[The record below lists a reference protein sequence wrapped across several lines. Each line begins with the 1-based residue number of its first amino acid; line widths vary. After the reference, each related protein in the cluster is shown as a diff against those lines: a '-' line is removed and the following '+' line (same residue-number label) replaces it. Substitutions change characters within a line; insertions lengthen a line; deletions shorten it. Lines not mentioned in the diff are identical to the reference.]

1 MKQTSTSKVALVT
14 GGARRLGRK
23 IAVALAEQGFD
34 VAVNYYTSGADARET
49 VKTITAL
56 GRRAIAVRADV
67 SRRRDVEKLFGRT
80 IKTFGRLDVLI
91 NNAAIL
97 PAPREVT
104 ALIEKEWRRVIDTN
118 LTGSFFCAQAAA
130 KIMIRQKS
138 GQIINIASIGALRSW
153 RRYLAYN
160 VSKAGVVMMTRT
172 LARALAPDI
181 SVNAVAPGTIIIPG
195 EETGK
200 DHEPPVERIPQQK
213 YGKPSDITDIIIF
226 LVTSA
231 EYITGQVISV
241 DGGLSIT

>member
-1 MKQTSTSKVALVT
+1 MKKTSTSKVALVT

-23 IAVALAEQGFD
+23 IALALAENGFD
-34 VAVNYYTSGADARET
+34 IVVNYHTSAADARET
-49 VKTITAL
+49 VKKITAM
-56 GRRAIAVRADV
+56 GRKAIAVRADV
-67 SRRRDVEKLFGRT
+67 SRHRDVQKMFERT
-80 IKTFGRLDVLI
+80 MKTFDRLDVLI

-97 PAPREVT
+97 PEPRDAT
-104 ALIEKEWRRVIDTN
+104 ALTEKDWRRVLDTN

-130 KIMIRQKS
+130 KIMLRQKT
-138 GQIINIASIGALRSW
+138 GQIVNIASIGALRSW

-195 EETGK
+195 EETRK

-213 YGKPSDITDIIIF
+213 YGKPSDITDVIIF

>member
-1 MKQTSTSKVALVT
+1 MRKTSTTRVALVT

-23 IAVALAEQGFD
+23 IAIALAVKGFD
-34 VAVNYYTSGADARET
+34 VVVNYRTSAADARDT
-49 VKTITAL
+49 AKKITAL
-56 GRRAIAVRADV
+56 GRKAFVVRADV
-67 SRRRDVEKLFGRT
+67 SRRGDVQNMFERVM
-80 IKTFGRLDVLI
+80 KTFGRLDVLI

-97 PAPREVT
+97 PEPRDVT
-104 ALIEKEWRRVIDTN
+104 ALTEKEWRRVIDTN

-130 KIMIRQKS
+130 KIMTRQKS

-160 VSKAGVVMMTRT
+160 VSKAGVVMMTKT

-200 DHEPPVERIPQQK
+200 DHEPPVDRIPQKK
-213 YGKPSDITDIIIF
+213 YGKPSDVTEVIVF
-226 LVTSA
+226 LVTSG

-241 DGGLSIT
+241 DGGLSIA